1 MTVQTHSPA
10 VFGKVA
16 VAVGGISA
24 ERAVSLNS
32 GQAVLSALRAQGI
45 DAHGVDLTPDSL
57 HQLDHSFDRVFNLL
71 HGRWGEDGTVQGYW
85 DSIGLPYTGS
95 GVLGCALAM
104 DKITTKRVWQALSLP
119 TAAFAVV
126 EQADQLKEVASQ
138 LGWPIFVKPAQE
150 GSSVGVGKASSMD
163 ELRALYEAA
172 AQLGGAVMV
181 EQYIAGAELTVA
193 VLEGNALPVVK
204 MTTSNEFY
212 DYHAKYE
219 SDETQYECPAELPES
234 LTQRLQALSVEAFDA
249 LQCSG
254 WGRVDLML
262 DAAGE
267 PLLLEVNTV
276 PGMTDHSLVPMAAQA
291 IGISFEQLCVNV
303 LATSLSQEGL

>member
-1 MTVQTHSPA
+1 M
-10 VFGKVA
+10 
-16 VAVGGISA
+16 
-24 ERAVSLNS
+24 
-32 GQAVLSALRAQGI
+32 
-45 DAHGVDLTPDSL
+45 
-57 HQLDHSFDRVFNLL
+57 
-71 HGRWGEDGTVQGYW
+71 
-85 DSIGLPYTGS
+85 
-95 GVLGCALAM
+95 
-104 DKITTKRVWQALSLP
+104 
-119 TAAFAVV
+119 
-126 EQADQLKEVASQ
+126 
-138 LGWPIFVKPAQE
+138 
-150 GSSVGVGKASSMD
+150 
-163 ELRALYEAA
+163 
-172 AQLGGAVMV
+172 
-181 EQYIAGAELTVA
+181 AELTVA

-291 IGISFEQLCVNV
+291 TGVSFEQLCVNV